1 MIRIIHFFVRQRL
14 FINLLVVMILLAG
27 TRTILNMNRE
37 AFPNVNF
44 DRVSITTIYPGA
56 SPDEIEQL
64 VSIPIEKELRSIS
77 GLDKVNSY
85 NLENISVFVLEID
98 PDASDKKK
106 IIDDIK
112 DGVDAT
118 VDDLPANAELPIV
131 EEITFDTQPVID
143 VALFG
148 GDGDLEDYRKLR
160 QTAQH
165 LEDYLYDIDGVAEV
179 ELYGYRDRE
188 YLVEVQPEALRR
200 DRIGFNDVIQS
211 IANRNLNLPGGVIR
225 KGPNEYLLRTKEQY
239 KNADEIARTVVQANI
254 GGGVLRVADL
264 ARVIDTY
271 EEPDLLE
278 RFGAQPAIIMKVW
291 KKQEADMLIL
301 ADALKGQLN
310 DYRKTQLPEG
320 VKLQSFND
328 QSRFVRTRLSSLL
341 INGGIG
347 FALLAITLILIL
359 GVRMSFIVGM
369 SIPVAF
375 MVAFMGMSVV
385 GITLNVISMFAL
397 VMVLGMI
404 VDFSIVVAENGFRY
418 MEEGYDRV
426 EAVEMGTAEVF
437 WPVTT
442 TLLCITAAFF
452 PLLYM
457 TGIVGKFV
465 WSVPMVIILC
475 LCASWLAAMFILPS
489 HLETFARV
497 DDADRLE
504 GTSQSR
510 ANPALNG
517 GDNSLQTTA
526 NGGGSDGGFFGK
538 LTDRYAGF
546 LNFCLERRYL
556 AVGSL
561 IGVFFLSLVLAGV
574 ALGFVFFPGGGG
586 EGILVRTRMPQGTN
600 LQTNLEALKPLERLA
615 LETLPPEDLESMQTR
630 VGVELANPT
639 DPAPSEATHR
649 GTLILNLT
657 PVGEREKEAGDMLAA
672 LRKAAEKGRKEGTV
686 HPDLTLD
693 FRVQEG
699 GPPVGMPVNVEI
711 RGDDIETLR
720 KIADE
725 YMAYL
730 RTINGVF
737 DVSTDLEPGK
747 LEYRFDVNE
756 VKAAR
761 SELNVANIATTI
773 RAAFDGAIATTVN
786 EGEDEIEVRVRFPD
800 RARKGEE
807 NLREVYV
814 SNNKGGLVPLSA
826 VTDWGEPTP
835 GYSMINRLNFRRVG
849 KVQANVEK
857 DTITS
862 AEVNA
867 KLITK
872 FADIEKRYPGY
883 TINYGGEEEDRNE
896 SLGNLAVLF
905 GFAMLTIYMILASF
919 FRSLIL
925 PVVVMSAIPFGLV
938 GVILA
943 LLAHNEPLSFMSLL
957 GVVSLAGVVVSN
969 TLVLVQFIINRRKE
983 ESDLQTAI
991 VRAGSMRFRPVLL
1004 TSLTTV
1010 LGLIPTVYGIGGE
1023 DAFVAPLA
1031 LSFGYGLIFATFI
1044 TLVLVPCLYFI
1055 AEDFKVLMGRMLER
1069 FGISLPAPPQ

>member
-1 MIRIIHFFVRQRL
+1 
-14 FINLLVVMILLAG
+14 
-27 TRTILNMNRE
+27 MNRE

-131 EEITFDTQPVID
+131 EEITFDTQPVVD

-160 QTAQH
+160 QSAQK

-179 ELYGYRDRE
+179 ELFGYRDRE

-200 DRIGFNDVIQS
+200 DRIGFNNVIQS
-211 IANRNLNLPGGVIR
+211 IGNRNLNLPGGVIR

-239 KNADEIARTVVQANI
+239 RNAQEIAQTVVQANI
-254 GGGVLRVADL
+254 GGGALRVGDL
-264 ARVIDTY
+264 ATVIDAY

-278 RFGAQPAIIMKVW
+278 RFDAKPAIIMKVW
-291 KKQEADMLIL
+291 KKQEADMLVL
-301 ADALKGQLN
+301 ADTLKDQLKIYS
-310 DYRKTQLPEG
+310 DTQLPEG
-320 VKLQSFND
+320 VQLQYFND

-341 INGGIG
+341 VNGGIG

-359 GVRMSFIVGM
+359 GFRMSFIVGM

-418 MEEGYDRV
+418 MEEGMSRV
-426 EAVEMGTAEVF
+426 EAVETGTAEVF

-465 WSVPMVIILC
+465 WSIPMVIILC

-497 DDADRLE
+497 KDVDRME
-504 GTSQSR
+504 GSSDQG
-510 ANPALNG
+510 NNG
-517 GDNSLQTTA
+517 GSSS
-526 NGGGSDGGFFGK
+526 GGLFGA
-538 LTDRYAGF
+538 LTDGYSSF
-546 LNFCLERRYL
+546 LSFCLHRRYL

-561 IGVFFLSLVLAGV
+561 IGVFILSLVLAAA
-574 ALGFVFFPGGGG
+574 ALNFVFFPGGGG

-600 LQTNLEALKPLERLA
+600 LETNLGALKPLEQLA
-615 LETLPPEDLESMQTR
+615 QETLPPEDLESMQTR

-657 PVGEREKEAGDMLAA
+657 PVGEREKDAGDMLAS
-672 LRKAAEKGRKEGTV
+672 LRKATEKARKEGIV
-686 HPDLTLD
+686 HPDLSLD

-725 YMAYL
+725 YMTYL
-730 RTINGVF
+730 RTIDGVF

-761 SELNVANIATTI
+761 SELNVAAIATTI

-800 RARKGEE
+800 RARRGEE
-807 NLREVYV
+807 NLRDVYV

-826 VTDWGEPTP
+826 VTDWGAPTP

-857 DTITS
+857 GTITS
-862 AEVNA
+862 AEVNQ
-867 KLITK
+867 KLIDK
-872 FADIEKRYPGY
+872 FQDIEKRYPGY

-905 GFAMLTIYMILASF
+905 GFAMFAIYMILASF

-943 LLAHNEPLSFMSLL
+943 LLAHGEPLSFMSLL

-983 ESDLQTAI
+983 DSDLHSAV

-1044 TLVLVPCLYFI
+1044 TLVLVPCLYLI
-1055 AEDFKVLMGRMLER
+1055 AEDLKNFGSALLEK
-1069 FGISLPAPPQ
+1069 FNISLPPAPGE

>member
-1 MIRIIHFFVRQRL
+1 MIKIIHFFVRQRL

-27 TRTILNMNRE
+27 TRTIVNMNRE

-118 VDDLPANAELPIV
+118 VDDLPANSELPIV
-131 EEITFDTQPVID
+131 EEITFDTQPVVD

-148 GDGDLEDYRKLR
+148 GDGGLEDYRKLR

-165 LEDYLYDIDGVAEV
+165 LEDYIYDVDGVAEV

-200 DRIGFNDVIQS
+200 DRVGFNDVIQS

-239 KNADEIARTVVQANI
+239 RNAQEIAQTVVQANI
-254 GGGVLRVADL
+254 GGGALRVKDL
-264 ARVIDTY
+264 ATVIDTY

-278 RFGAQPAIIMKVW
+278 RFDAQPAIIMKVW
-291 KKQEADMLIL
+291 KKKESDMLVL
-301 ADALKGQLN
+301 ADTLKNSLEQYKGA
-310 DYRKTQLPEG
+310 QLPEG
-320 VKLQSFND
+320 VELQYFND

-341 INGGIG
+341 VNGGIG

-359 GVRMSFIVGM
+359 GFRMSFIVGM

-375 MVAFMGMSVV
+375 MVAFMGMSTV
-385 GITLNVISMFAL
+385 GITLNVVSMFAL

-418 MEEGYDRV
+418 MEEGMSRV
-426 EAVEMGTAEVF
+426 EAVETGTAEVF

-465 WSVPMVIILC
+465 WSIPMVIILC

-497 DDADRLE
+497 KDVDRLE
-504 GTSQSR
+504 GAS
-510 ANPALNG
+510 
-517 GDNSLQTTA
+517 D
-526 NGGGSDGGFFGK
+526 GSDGNSGGFFGT
-538 LTDRYAGF
+538 LTDGYAKF
-546 LNFCLERRYL
+546 LSFCLHRRYL

-561 IGVFFLSLVLAGV
+561 IGVFFLSLVLAAF

-600 LQTNLEALKPLERLA
+600 LQTNLQALKPLEDLA
-615 LETLPPEDLESMQTR
+615 LKTLPPEDLESMQTR

-657 PVGEREKEAGDMLAA
+657 PVGEREKDAGDMLTS
-672 LRKAAEKGRKEGTV
+672 LRKATEAARKEGMI
-686 HPDLTLD
+686 HQDLSLD
-693 FRVQEG
+693 FRIQEG

-720 KIADE
+720 TIADE
-725 YMAYL
+725 YMTYL
-730 RTINGVF
+730 RGINGVF

-761 SELNVANIATTI
+761 SELSVATIATTI
-773 RAAFDGAIATTVN
+773 RSAFDGAIATTVN

-800 RARKGEE
+800 RARSGEE
-807 NLREVYV
+807 NLRDVYV

-857 DTITS
+857 GTITS
-862 AEVNA
+862 AAVNQ
-867 KLITK
+867 KLIEK
-872 FADIEKRYPGY
+872 FQDIESRYPGY

-943 LLAHNEPLSFMSLL
+943 LLAHGEPLSFMSLL

-983 ESDLQTAI
+983 EPDVHNAV

-1031 LSFGYGLIFATFI
+1031 LSFGYGLVFATFI
-1044 TLVLVPCLYFI
+1044 TLVLVPCLYLI
-1055 AEDFKVLMGRMLER
+1055 AEDLKNFGATVLER
-1069 FGISLPAPPQ
+1069 FNISLPAAPGDD

>member
-1 MIRIIHFFVRQRL
+1 MIQIIHFFVRQRL

-131 EEITFDTQPVID
+131 EEITFDTQPVVD

-160 QTAQH
+160 QSAQK

-179 ELYGYRDRE
+179 ELFGYRDRE

-200 DRIGFNDVIQS
+200 DRIGFNNVIQS
-211 IANRNLNLPGGVIR
+211 IGNRNLNLPGGVIR

-239 KNADEIARTVVQANI
+239 RNAQEIAQTVVQANI
-254 GGGVLRVADL
+254 GGGALRVGDL
-264 ARVIDTY
+264 ATVIDAY

-278 RFGAQPAIIMKVW
+278 RFDAKPAIIMKVW
-291 KKQEADMLIL
+291 KKQEADMLVL
-301 ADALKGQLN
+301 ADTLKDQLKIYS
-310 DYRKTQLPEG
+310 DTQLPEG
-320 VKLQSFND
+320 VQLQYFND

-341 INGGIG
+341 VNGGIG

-359 GVRMSFIVGM
+359 GFRMSFIVGM

-418 MEEGYDRV
+418 MEEGMSRV
-426 EAVEMGTAEVF
+426 EAVETGTAEVF

-465 WSVPMVIILC
+465 WSIPMVIILC

-497 DDADRLE
+497 KDVDRME
-504 GTSQSR
+504 GSSDQG
-510 ANPALNG
+510 NNG
-517 GDNSLQTTA
+517 GSSS
-526 NGGGSDGGFFGK
+526 GGLFGA
-538 LTDRYAGF
+538 LTDGYSSF
-546 LNFCLERRYL
+546 LSFCLHRRYL

-561 IGVFFLSLVLAGV
+561 IGVFILSLVLAAA
-574 ALGFVFFPGGGG
+574 ALNFVFFPGGGG

-600 LQTNLEALKPLERLA
+600 LETNLGALKPLEQLA
-615 LETLPPEDLESMQTR
+615 QETLPPEDLESMQTR

-657 PVGEREKEAGDMLAA
+657 PVGEREKDAGDMLAS
-672 LRKAAEKGRKEGTV
+672 LRKATEKARKEGIV
-686 HPDLTLD
+686 HPDLSLD

-725 YMAYL
+725 YMTYL
-730 RTINGVF
+730 RTIDGVF

-761 SELNVANIATTI
+761 SELNVAAIATTI

-800 RARKGEE
+800 RARRGEE
-807 NLREVYV
+807 NLRDVYV

-826 VTDWGEPTP
+826 VTDWGAPTP

-857 DTITS
+857 GTITS
-862 AEVNA
+862 AEVNQ
-867 KLITK
+867 KLIDK
-872 FADIEKRYPGY
+872 FQDIEKRYPGY

-905 GFAMLTIYMILASF
+905 GFAMFAIYMILASF

-943 LLAHNEPLSFMSLL
+943 LLAHGEPLSFMSLL

-983 ESDLQTAI
+983 DSDLHSAV

-1044 TLVLVPCLYFI
+1044 TLVLVPCLYLI
-1055 AEDFKVLMGRMLER
+1055 AEDLKNFGSALLEK
-1069 FGISLPAPPQ
+1069 FNISLPPAPGE

>member
-44 DRVSITTIYPGA
+44 DRVSITTLYPGA

-85 NLENISVFVLEID
+85 NLENISVFVIEID

-106 IIDDIK
+106 IVDDIK
-112 DGVDAT
+112 DAVDAT
-118 VDDLPANAELPIV
+118 VDDLPANSELPIV
-131 EEITFDTQPVID
+131 EEITFDTQPVMD

-200 DRIGFNDVIQS
+200 DRIGFNKVIQA

-225 KGPNEYLLRTKEQY
+225 KGPNEFLLRTKEQY
-239 KNADEIARTVVQANI
+239 RNASEIEQTVVQANI
-254 GGGVLRVADL
+254 GGGALRIRDL
-264 ARVIDTY
+264 ATVIDTY

-278 RFGAQPAIIMKVW
+278 RFDAEPAIIMKVW
-291 KKQEADMLIL
+291 KKKEADMLVL
-301 ADALKGQLN
+301 ADKLKGDLEN
-310 DYRKTQLPEG
+310 YRNVHLPEG
-320 VKLQSFND
+320 VQIEFFND

-341 INGGIG
+341 VNGGIG

-359 GVRMSFIVGM
+359 GFRMSFIVGM

-385 GITLNVISMFAL
+385 GITLNVVSMFAL

-418 MEEGYDRV
+418 MEEGMDRI
-426 EAVEMGTAEVF
+426 EAVETGTAEVF

-465 WSVPMVIILC
+465 WSIPMVIILC

-497 DDADRLE
+497 KDADRLE
-504 GTSQSR
+504 TAS
-510 ANPALNG
+510 NP
-517 GDNSLQTTA
+517 GDSDSDVYDRS
-526 NGGGSDGGFFGK
+526 GSGGFFGAI
-538 LTDRYAGF
+538 TEAYARF
-546 LNFCLERRYL
+546 LDLCLRRRYV
-556 AVGSL
+556 AVASL
-561 IGVFFLSLVLAGV
+561 VGVFIFSLFLAG
-574 ALGFVFFPGGGG
+574 AFLGFVFFPGGGG

-600 LQTNLEALKPLERLA
+600 LETNLQALKPLEQLA
-615 LETLPPEDLESMQTR
+615 KLTLPPEELESMQTR

-657 PVGEREKEAGDMLAA
+657 PVGERETDAGQMLAA
-672 LRKAAEKGRKEGTV
+672 LRKASEKARKEGQI
-686 HPDLTLD
+686 PQELKLD

-711 RGDDIETLR
+711 RGNDIEKLR
-720 KIADE
+720 EIADE
-725 YMAYL
+725 YMAFL

-747 LEYRFDVNE
+747 MEYRFDVNE
-756 VKAAR
+756 VQAAR
-761 SELNVANIATTI
+761 SDLNVASIATTI

-800 RARKGEE
+800 RARRGEE
-807 NLREVYV
+807 NLRDVFV
-814 SNNKGGLVPLSA
+814 SNNNGGLVPLSR

-849 KVQANVEK
+849 KVQANVDK
-857 DTITS
+857 DIITS
-862 AEVNA
+862 AQVNQ
-867 KLITK
+867 KLIEK
-872 FADIEKRYPGY
+872 FQDIESRYPGY

-905 GFAMLTIYMILASF
+905 GFAMFAIYMILASF

-943 LLAHNEPLSFMSLL
+943 LLAHGEPLSFMSLL

-983 ESDLQTAI
+983 ESDLHTAI
-991 VRAGSMRFRPVLL
+991 VRAGAMRFRPVLL

-1044 TLVLVPCLYFI
+1044 TLVLVPCLYLI
-1055 AEDFKVLMGRMLER
+1055 AEDFKNWLSIVMER
-1069 FGISLPAPPQ
+1069 LGFDMPSPVE

>member
-1 MIRIIHFFVRQRL
+1 MIQIIHFFVRQRL

-27 TRTILNMNRE
+27 TQTIVNMNRE

-118 VDDLPANAELPIV
+118 VDDLPANSELPIV
-131 EEITFDTQPVID
+131 EEITFDTQPVVD

-148 GDGDLEDYRKLR
+148 GDGGLEDYRKLR
-160 QTAQH
+160 KTAQN

-188 YLVEVQPEALRR
+188 YLVQVQPEALKR

-239 KNADEIARTVVQANI
+239 RNSQEIAQTVVQANI
-254 GGGVLRVADL
+254 GGGALRVGDL
-264 ARVIDTY
+264 ATVIDTY

-278 RFGAQPAIIMKVW
+278 RFDAKPAIIMKVW
-291 KKQEADMLIL
+291 KKKEADMLVL
-301 ADALKGQLN
+301 ADDLKDHLKQYSEN
-310 DYRKTQLPEG
+310 QLPEG
-320 VKLQSFND
+320 VQLQYFND

-341 INGGIG
+341 VNGGIG

-359 GVRMSFIVGM
+359 GFRMSFIVGM

-418 MEEGYDRV
+418 MEEGLPRV
-426 EAVEMGTAEVF
+426 EAVEVGTAEVF

-465 WSVPMVIILC
+465 WSIPMVIILC
-475 LCASWLAAMFILPS
+475 LCASWIAAMFILPS

-497 DDADRLE
+497 KDVDRLE
-504 GTSQSR
+504 GSGEQGNADS
-510 ANPALNG
+510 
-517 GDNSLQTTA
+517 S
-526 NGGGSDGGFFGK
+526 GGFFGT
-538 LTDRYAGF
+538 LTDGYARF
-546 LNFCLERRYL
+546 LTFCLERRYL

-561 IGVFFLSLVLAGV
+561 IGVFFLSLVLAGA

-600 LQTNLEALKPLERLA
+600 LETNLASLKPLEQLA
-615 LETLPPEDLESMQTR
+615 LKTLPPEDLESMQTR

-657 PVGEREKEAGDMLAA
+657 PVGEREKEAGDMLAS
-672 LRKAAEKGRKEGTV
+672 LRKAAEAARKEGII

-693 FRVQEG
+693 FRIQEG

-711 RGDDIETLR
+711 RGNDIEVLR
-720 KIADE
+720 TIADE
-725 YMAYL
+725 YMVYL

-761 SELNVANIATTI
+761 SELNVAGIATTI

-800 RARKGEE
+800 RARSGEE
-807 NLREVYV
+807 NLRDVFV
-814 SNNKGGLVPLSA
+814 SNNQGGLVPLSA
-826 VTDWGEPTP
+826 VTDWGDPTP

-857 DTITS
+857 GTITS
-862 AEVNA
+862 AEVNQ
-867 KLITK
+867 KLIEK
-872 FADIEKRYPGY
+872 FQDIEKRYPGY

-905 GFAMLTIYMILASF
+905 GFAMFAIYMILASF
-919 FRSLIL
+919 FRSLML

-943 LLAHNEPLSFMSLL
+943 LLAHGEPLSFMSLL

-983 ESDLQTAI
+983 EADLQDAV

-1031 LSFGYGLIFATFI
+1031 LSFGYGLVFATFI
-1044 TLVLVPCLYFI
+1044 TLVLVPCLYMI
-1055 AEDFKVLMGRMLER
+1055 AEDLKNLGASLLER
-1069 FGISLPAPPQ
+1069 LNISLPPSPGE